1 VSGIL
6 SQDEVDA
13 LLRGVSEGEVE
24 TETDQPERGARVT
37 PYDFTHQEKKICGRL
52 PMLDT
57 INRKFS
63 QLFRSTFSGMLQ
75 KAANM
80 RVVST
85 DIVKFD
91 EFQYSLPVSSS
102 LHIFRMESLR
112 GQGLVA
118 IERKLVFAVVDAIF
132 GGTGLWE
139 TKITGRDFSA
149 IETRV
154 AKKVVLSA
162 LEDLERVWS
171 PVHAVSTNYV
181 RAEVDPRSAAIASPT
196 DTVLA
201 TLFEIELGNISGS
214 ITICL
219 PYTVIEPV
227 IPKLKTRFQNEK
239 MGVDEAWTR
248 RLRTKLL
255 QAEVEMVA
263 ELGIADITPR
273 QLFEFEPGDTIM
285 LGNDITCPLSMKVGG
300 IQKFKGFLSVS
311 RGAKAIRV
319 TETVEREGQI
329 HAG

>member
-1 VSGIL
+1 MSEIL

-13 LLRGVSEGEVE
+13 LLRGVSKGEVE

-37 PYDFTHQEKKICGRL
+37 PYDFACQEKKICGRL

-57 INRKFS
+57 INLKFS
-63 QLFRSTFSGMLQ
+63 QLFRDTFSGMLQ
-75 KAANM
+75 KEANI

-91 EFQYSLPVSSS
+91 EFQRSLPVPSS
-102 LHIFRMESLR
+102 LHVFRMESLR
-112 GQGLVA
+112 GQGLIA
-118 IERKLVFAVVDAIF
+118 IESKLVFAVVDAIF
-132 GGTGLWE
+132 GGTGSWE

-149 IETRV
+149 IETKM
-154 AKKVVLSA
+154 AKKVVLGA
-162 LEDLERVWS
+162 LADLEKVWN
-171 PVHAVSTNYV
+171 PVHAVSVNYV
-181 RAEVDPRSAAIASPT
+181 RAEVDPRFAAIASPT

-201 TLFEIELGNISGS
+201 TLFEIEWGNISGS

-227 IPKLKTRFQNEK
+227 IPKLKTQFQSEK
-239 MGVDEAWTR
+239 MVDQAWVR

-273 QLFEFEPGDTIM
+273 QLFEFELGDTIT
-285 LGNDITCPLSMKVGG
+285 LGSDITDPLSMKVEG
-300 IQKFKGFLSVS
+300 IPKFKGFPSVS

-319 TETVEREGQI
+319 TEIIEGEGQI
-329 HAG
+329 YAG

>member
-1 VSGIL
+1 VSEIL
-6 SQDEVDA
+6 TQDEVDA
-13 LLRGVSEGEVE
+13 LLRGVNEGEVE
-24 TETDQPERGARVT
+24 TETDQPERGERVT
-37 PYDFTHQEKKICGRL
+37 PYDFACQEKKICGRL

-57 INRKFS
+57 INLKFS
-63 QLFRSTFSGMLQ
+63 QLFRDTFSSMLQ
-75 KAANM
+75 KETNM
-80 RVVST
+80 RLVST

-91 EFQYSLPVSSS
+91 EFQRSLPVPSS
-102 LHIFRMESLR
+102 LHVFRMEPLR
-112 GQGLVA
+112 GLGLIV
-118 IERKLVFAVVDAIF
+118 IESKLVFAVVDAIF

-149 IETRV
+149 IETRM
-154 AKKVVLSA
+154 AKKVVLGA
-162 LEDLERVWS
+162 LEDLEKVWS

-181 RAEVDPRSAAIASPT
+181 RAEVDPRFAAIASPT

-201 TLFEIELGNISGS
+201 TLFEIEWGNISGS

-227 IPKLKTRFQNEK
+227 IPKLKTQFQGEK
-239 MGVDEAWTR
+239 TVDQAWVR

-285 LGNDITCPLSMKVGG
+285 LGNDITNPLSMKVEG
-300 IQKFKGFLSVS
+300 IPKFKGFPSVS

-319 TETVEREGQI
+319 TEIVEREGQI

>member
-1 VSGIL
+1 MSEIL

-13 LLRGVSEGEVE
+13 LLRGVSKGEVE
-24 TETDQPERGARVT
+24 TETDQAERGARVT
-37 PYDFTHQEKKICGRL
+37 PYDFTHQEKKMCGRL

-63 QLFRSTFSGMLQ
+63 QLFRDTVSSMLR
-75 KAANM
+75 KEANM

-85 DIVKFD
+85 NIVKFD
-91 EFQYSLPVSSS
+91 EFQRSLPVPSS
-102 LHIFRMESLR
+102 LHVFRMEPLH
-112 GQGLVA
+112 GQGLMV
-118 IERKLVFAVVDAIF
+118 IESKLVFAVVDAIF

-139 TKITGRDFSA
+139 TKITGRGFSA
-149 IETRV
+149 IETRM

-162 LEDLERVWS
+162 LGDLERVWS

-181 RAEVDPRSAAIASPT
+181 RAEVDPRFAAIASPT
-196 DTVLA
+196 DAVLA
-201 TLFEIELGNISGS
+201 TLFEIEWGDILGS

-219 PYTVIEPV
+219 PYTAIEPI
-227 IPKLKTRFQNEK
+227 IPKLKTQFQSEK
-239 MGVDEAWTR
+239 TVDQAWVR

-255 QAEVEMVA
+255 QTEVEMVA

-273 QLFEFEPGDTIM
+273 QLFEFEPGDTIV
-285 LGNDITCPLSMKVGG
+285 LGNDITDSLSMKVEG
-300 IQKFKGFLSVS
+300 ILKFRGFPSVS

-319 TETVEREGQI
+319 TEIVEREGQI

>member
-1 VSGIL
+1 
-6 SQDEVDA
+6 
-13 LLRGVSEGEVE
+13 LRGVSKGEVE
-24 TETDQPERGARVT
+24 TETDQPGKGSRVT
-37 PYDFTHQEKKICGRL
+37 PYDFTRQEEKICGRL

-57 INRKFS
+57 INLRFS
-63 QLFRSTFSGMLQ
+63 QLFRNTLSSMLQ

-85 DIVKFD
+85 DIVKFG
-91 EFQYSLPVSSS
+91 EFQRSLPVPSS
-102 LHIFRMESLR
+102 LHIFRMEPLC
-112 GQGLVA
+112 GQGLTV
-118 IERKLVFAVVDAIF
+118 IESKLVFAVVDAIF
-132 GGTGLWE
+132 GGTGSWE
-139 TKITGRDFSA
+139 TEITGRDFSA
-149 IETRV
+149 IETRM
-154 AKKVVLSA
+154 AKKVVLGA
-162 LEDLERVWS
+162 LEDLEKVWNS
-171 PVHAVSTNYV
+171 VHAVSTNYV
-181 RAEVDPRSAAIASPT
+181 RAEVDSRFAEIASPT

-227 IPKLKTRFQNEK
+227 IPKLKTQFQSEK
-239 MGVDEAWTR
+239 TVDQAWVH

-255 QAEVEMVA
+255 QTEVEMVA

-285 LGNDITCPLSMKVGG
+285 LGKDITDPLSMKVGG
-300 IQKFKGFLSVS
+300 IPKFKGFPSVS

-319 TETVEREGQI
+319 TEIVKREGQI

>member
-1 VSGIL
+1 MSEIL

-13 LLRGVSEGEVE
+13 LLRGVSKGEVE
-24 TETDQPERGARVT
+24 TETDQAERGARVT
-37 PYDFTHQEKKICGRL
+37 PYDFTHQEKKMCGRL

-63 QLFRSTFSGMLQ
+63 QLFRDTVSSMLR
-75 KAANM
+75 KEANM

-85 DIVKFD
+85 NIVKFD
-91 EFQYSLPVSSS
+91 EFQRSLPVPSS
-102 LHIFRMESLR
+102 LHVFRMEPLH
-112 GQGLVA
+112 GQGLIV
-118 IERKLVFAVVDAIF
+118 IESKLVFAVVEAIF

-139 TKITGRDFSA
+139 TKITGRGFSA
-149 IETRV
+149 IETRM

-162 LEDLERVWS
+162 LGDLERVWS

-181 RAEVDPRSAAIASPT
+181 RAEVDPRFAAIASPT
-196 DTVLA
+196 DAVLA
-201 TLFEIELGNISGS
+201 TLFEIEWGNILGS

-219 PYTVIEPV
+219 PYTAIEPI
-227 IPKLKTRFQNEK
+227 IPKLKTQFQSEK
-239 MGVDEAWTR
+239 TVDQAWVR

-255 QAEVEMVA
+255 QTEVEMVA

-273 QLFEFEPGDTIM
+273 QLFEFEPGDTIV
-285 LGNDITCPLSMKVGG
+285 LGNDITDSLSMKVEG
-300 IQKFKGFLSVS
+300 ILKFRGFPSVS

-319 TETVEREGQI
+319 TEIVEREGQI

>member
-1 VSGIL
+1 MSEVL

-37 PYDFTHQEKKICGRL
+37 PYDFACQEKKICGRL

-57 INRKFS
+57 INLKFS
-63 QLFRSTFSGMLQ
+63 QLFRDTFSSMLQ
-75 KAANM
+75 KETNM
-80 RVVST
+80 RLVST

-91 EFQYSLPVSSS
+91 EFRCSLPVPSS

-112 GQGLVA
+112 GQGLIV
-118 IERKLVFAVVDAIF
+118 IESKLVFAVVDAIF

-139 TKITGRDFSA
+139 TKITGRGFSA
-149 IETRV
+149 IETRM
-154 AKKVVLSA
+154 AKKVVLGA
-162 LEDLERVWS
+162 LEDLEKVWS
-171 PVHAVSTNYV
+171 PVHAVSTNYI
-181 RAEVDPRSAAIASPT
+181 RAEVDPRFAAIASPT

-201 TLFEIELGNISGS
+201 TLFEIEWGNISGS

-219 PYTVIEPV
+219 PYTAIEPI
-227 IPKLKTRFQNEK
+227 IPKLKTQFQSEK
-239 MGVDEAWTR
+239 MVDQAWVR

-285 LGNDITCPLSMKVGG
+285 LGNDITNPLSMKVEG
-300 IQKFKGFLSVS
+300 IPKFKGFPSVS

-319 TETVEREGQI
+319 TEIVEREGQI

>member
-1 VSGIL
+1 MSEIL

-13 LLRGVSEGEVE
+13 LLRGVSKGEVE
-24 TETDQPERGARVT
+24 TETDQPGKGSRVT
-37 PYDFTHQEKKICGRL
+37 PYDFTRHEKKICGRL

-63 QLFRSTFSGMLQ
+63 QLFRNTFSGMLQ

-91 EFQYSLPVSSS
+91 EFQRSLPVPSS

-112 GQGLVA
+112 GQGVIA
-118 IERKLVFAVVDAIF
+118 IESKLVFAVVDAIF
-132 GGTGLWE
+132 GGTGSWE

-149 IETRV
+149 IETRM
-154 AKKVVLSA
+154 AKKVVLGA
-162 LEDLERVWS
+162 LEDLEKVWN

-181 RAEVDPRSAAIASPT
+181 RAEVDPRFAAIASPT

-214 ITICL
+214 FTICL
-219 PYTVIEPV
+219 PYTAIEPV
-227 IPKLKTRFQNEK
+227 IPKLKTQFQSEK
-239 MGVDEAWTR
+239 TVDQAWVR

-255 QAEVEMVA
+255 QTEVEMVA

-285 LGNDITCPLSMKVGG
+285 LGKDITDPLSMKVEG
-300 IQKFKGFLSVS
+300 IPKFKGFPSVS

-319 TETVEREGQI
+319 TEIVEREGQI

>member
-1 VSGIL
+1 MSEIL

-13 LLRGVSEGEVE
+13 LLRGVSKGEVE
-24 TETDQPERGARVT
+24 TETDQPEKGPRVT
-37 PYDFTHQEKKICGRL
+37 PYDFTRPEKRIYGRL

-57 INRKFS
+57 INQKFS
-63 QLFRSTFSGMLQ
+63 QLFRNTFSGMLQ
-75 KAANM
+75 KPANM

-91 EFQYSLPVSSS
+91 EFERSLPVPSS
-102 LHIFRMESLR
+102 LHIFRVESLR
-112 GQGLVA
+112 GQGLIV
-118 IERKLVFAVVDAIF
+118 IESKLVFAVVDVIF
-132 GGTGLWE
+132 GGTGSWE
-139 TKITGRDFSA
+139 TKITGRGFSA
-149 IETRV
+149 IETRM
-154 AKKVVLSA
+154 AKKVVLGA
-162 LEDLERVWS
+162 LEDLEKVWS
-171 PVHAVSTNYV
+171 PVHAISTNYV
-181 RAEVDPRSAAIASPT
+181 RAEVDPRFAAIASPT

-201 TLFEIELGNISGS
+201 TLFEIEWGNISGS

-227 IPKLKTRFQNEK
+227 IPKLKTQFQGEK
-239 MGVDEAWTR
+239 TVDQAWVR

-273 QLFEFEPGDTIM
+273 QLFEFELGDTIT
-285 LGNDITCPLSMKVGG
+285 LGSDITDPLSMKVEG
-300 IQKFKGFLSVS
+300 IPKFKGFLSVS

-319 TETVEREGQI
+319 TEIVEREGQT

>member
-1 VSGIL
+1 MSEVL

-37 PYDFTHQEKKICGRL
+37 PYDFACQEKKICGRL

-57 INRKFS
+57 INLKFS
-63 QLFRSTFSGMLQ
+63 QLFRDTFSSMLQ
-75 KAANM
+75 KETNM
-80 RVVST
+80 RLVST

-91 EFQYSLPVSSS
+91 EFRCSLPVPSS

-112 GQGLVA
+112 GQGLIV
-118 IERKLVFAVVDAIF
+118 IESKLVFAVVDAMF

-139 TKITGRDFSA
+139 TNVTGRGFSA
-149 IETRV
+149 IETRM
-154 AKKVVLSA
+154 AKKVVLGA
-162 LEDLERVWS
+162 LEDLEKVWS
-171 PVHAVSTNYV
+171 PVHAVSTNYI
-181 RAEVDPRSAAIASPT
+181 RAEVDPRFAAIASPT

-201 TLFEIELGNISGS
+201 TLFEIEWGNISGS

-219 PYTVIEPV
+219 PYTAIEPI
-227 IPKLKTRFQNEK
+227 IPKLKTQFQSEK
-239 MGVDEAWTR
+239 MVDQAWVR

-285 LGNDITCPLSMKVGG
+285 LGNDITNPLSMKVEG
-300 IQKFKGFLSVS
+300 IPKFKGFPSVS

-319 TETVEREGQI
+319 TEIVEREGQI

>member
-1 VSGIL
+1 VSEIL

-13 LLRGVSEGEVE
+13 LLRGVSKGEVE
-24 TETDQPERGARVT
+24 TETDQAERGARVT
-37 PYDFTHQEKKICGRL
+37 PYDFTHQEKKMCGRL

-63 QLFRSTFSGMLQ
+63 QLFRDTVSSMLR
-75 KAANM
+75 KEANM

-85 DIVKFD
+85 NIVKFD
-91 EFQYSLPVSSS
+91 EFQRSLPVPSS
-102 LHIFRMESLR
+102 LHVFRMEPLH
-112 GQGLVA
+112 GQGLMV
-118 IERKLVFAVVDAIF
+118 IESKLVFAVVDAIF

-139 TKITGRDFSA
+139 TKITGRGFSA
-149 IETRV
+149 IETRM

-162 LEDLERVWS
+162 LGDLERVWS

-181 RAEVDPRSAAIASPT
+181 RAEVDPRFAAIASPT
-196 DTVLA
+196 DAVLA
-201 TLFEIELGNISGS
+201 TLFEIEWGDILGS

-219 PYTVIEPV
+219 PYTAIEPI
-227 IPKLKTRFQNEK
+227 IPKLKTQFQSEK
-239 MGVDEAWTR
+239 TVDQAWVR

-255 QAEVEMVA
+255 QTEVEMVA

-273 QLFEFEPGDTIM
+273 QLFEFEPGDTIV
-285 LGNDITCPLSMKVGG
+285 LGNDITDSLSMKVEG
-300 IQKFKGFLSVS
+300 ILKFRGFPSVS

-319 TETVEREGQI
+319 TEIVEREGQI

>member
-1 VSGIL
+1 MSEVL

-37 PYDFTHQEKKICGRL
+37 PYDFACQEKKICGRL

-57 INRKFS
+57 INLKFS
-63 QLFRSTFSGMLQ
+63 QLFRDTFSSMLQ
-75 KAANM
+75 KETNM
-80 RVVST
+80 RLVST

-91 EFQYSLPVSSS
+91 EFRCSLPVPSS

-112 GQGLVA
+112 GQGLIV
-118 IERKLVFAVVDAIF
+118 IESKLVFAVVDAMF

-139 TKITGRDFSA
+139 TNVTGRGFSA
-149 IETRV
+149 IETRM
-154 AKKVVLSA
+154 AKKVVLGA
-162 LEDLERVWS
+162 LEDLEKVWS
-171 PVHAVSTNYV
+171 PVHAVSTNYI
-181 RAEVDPRSAAIASPT
+181 RAEVDLRFAAIASPT

-201 TLFEIELGNISGS
+201 TLFEIEWGNISGS

-219 PYTVIEPV
+219 PYAVIEPV
-227 IPKLKTRFQNEK
+227 IPKLKTQFRGEK
-239 MGVDEAWTR
+239 TEVDQAWVR

-255 QAEVEMVA
+255 QTKVEMVA
-263 ELGIADITPR
+263 ELGIADITLRRLLELKPD
-273 QLFEFEPGDTIM
+273 ETIV
-285 LGNDITCPLSMKVGG
+285 LGNDITDSLSMKVEG
-300 IQKFKGFLSVS
+300 IQKFKGFPSVS

-319 TETVEREGQI
+319 TEIVEREGQI

>member
-1 VSGIL
+1 MSEVL

-37 PYDFTHQEKKICGRL
+37 PYDFACQEKKICGRL

-57 INRKFS
+57 INLKFS
-63 QLFRSTFSGMLQ
+63 QLFRDTFSGMLQ
-75 KAANM
+75 KEANM

-91 EFQYSLPVSSS
+91 EFQRSLPVPSS
-102 LHIFRMESLR
+102 LHVFRMEPLH
-112 GQGLVA
+112 GQGLIV
-118 IERKLVFAVVDAIF
+118 IESKLVFAVVDAIF

-154 AKKVVLSA
+154 AKKVVLGA
-162 LEDLERVWS
+162 LEDLEKVWS
-171 PVHAVSTNYV
+171 PVRAVSTNYV

-219 PYTVIEPV
+219 PYTAIEPI
-227 IPKLKTRFQNEK
+227 IPKLKTQFQSEK
-239 MGVDEAWTR
+239 TVDQAWVR

-255 QAEVEMVA
+255 QTEVEMVA

-285 LGNDITCPLSMKVGG
+285 LGNDITDSLSMKVEG
-300 IQKFKGFLSVS
+300 IPKFKGFPSAS

-319 TETVEREGQI
+319 TEIVEREGQI

>member
-1 VSGIL
+1 VSEVL

-37 PYDFTHQEKKICGRL
+37 PYDFACQEKKICGRL

-57 INRKFS
+57 INLKFS
-63 QLFRSTFSGMLQ
+63 QLFRDTFSSMLQ
-75 KAANM
+75 KETNM
-80 RVVST
+80 RLVST

-91 EFQYSLPVSSS
+91 EFRCSLPVPSS

-112 GQGLVA
+112 GQGLIV
-118 IERKLVFAVVDAIF
+118 IESKLVFAVVDAMF

-139 TKITGRDFSA
+139 TNVTGRGFSA
-149 IETRV
+149 IETRM
-154 AKKVVLSA
+154 AKKVVLGA
-162 LEDLERVWS
+162 LEDLEKVWS
-171 PVHAVSTNYV
+171 PVHAVSTNYI
-181 RAEVDPRSAAIASPT
+181 RAEVDPRFAAIASPT

-201 TLFEIELGNISGS
+201 TLFEIEWGNISGS

-219 PYTVIEPV
+219 PYTAIEPI
-227 IPKLKTRFQNEK
+227 IPKLKTQFQSEK
-239 MGVDEAWTR
+239 MVDQAWVR

-273 QLFEFEPGDTIM
+273 QLFEFEPGDTIV
-285 LGNDITCPLSMKVGG
+285 LGNDITDSLSMKIEGVP
-300 IQKFKGFLSVS
+300 KFKGFPSVS

-319 TETVEREGQI
+319 TEIVEGEGQI